1 MRRLKISFFINV
13 IVYAANF
20 KTGIKY
26 REINADIMQNKKCKF
41 IYFFMELKKVGY
53 CYASINQLRLIL
65 DNYFN
70 EYQNNHFYIF
80 NVETNKGIN
89 YQLIINRKKINF
101 DFNKKVYFSI
111 FGYSAG
117 ALAKFQ
123 QHTNITALSIREY
136 NDIKGGAPYQVF
148 KK

>member
-1 MRRLKISFFINV
+1 
-13 IVYAANF
+13 
-20 KTGIKY
+20 
-26 REINADIMQNKKCKF
+26 
-41 IYFFMELKKVGY
+41 MELKHVGY
-53 CYASINQLRLIL
+53 CYASLNDLILKL

-89 YQLIINRKKINF
+89 FKIIVNRKKINF

-123 QHTNITALSIREY
+123 QHTNLTPLSIREY

-148 KK
+148 KSEV

>member
-1 MRRLKISFFINV
+1 
-13 IVYAANF
+13 
-20 KTGIKY
+20 
-26 REINADIMQNKKCKF
+26 
-41 IYFFMELKKVGY
+41 MELKKVGY
-53 CYASINQLRLIL
+53 CYASMNDLILKL

-70 EYQNNHFYIF
+70 EYQDNYFYIF
-80 NVETNKGIN
+80 NVNTNKGIN

-136 NDIKGGAPYQVF
+136 NDIKGGAPYVVYLD
-148 KK
+148 KKKGTYTIED